1 MKKVITSLCFLP
13 ALAGFGLG
21 CGTGKEMK
29 DASPVI
35 TDSGAGSTDSGAGS
49 ADTGSGSTDSGESTE
64 DSGEGSTDSGEQTGD
79 SGTQTTTP
87 VDYTVVGPFKV
98 QETSDV
104 FQLGSGCEMQTVRF
118 QPEGGTNT
126 ATVILAHG
134 FARGE
139 AQMGGW
145 ARHLSSWG
153 IDVVTPKL
161 CHASILDT
169 DHVAN
174 GQDLVGLGQAL
185 GTGPV
190 VYAGHSAGGL
200 AAILAGASDPKA
212 LAVVGLDLTDVDG
225 IGVGAASGLVAPF
238 YSLLGESSNCNSSG
252 NGLSVYEQ
260 ASIAMA
266 YRVTDADHCD
276 FENETDVLCTLFCE
290 GSGGTFDD
298 PSIRSTLLG
307 MLTAAVVDAVEL
319 EDGLQHWWNV
329 GGQYADSLL
338 ASGAIQSL

>member
-1 MKKVITSLCFLP
+1 MKKAITSLCFFS
-13 ALAGFGLG
+13 ALTVVGLG
-21 CGTGKEMK
+21 CGTSTETK
-29 DASPVI
+29 DASPI
-35 TDSGAGSTDSGAGS
+35 ISDSGAGS
-49 ADTGSGSTDSGESTE
+49 ADTGAGNTDSGEP
-64 DSGEGSTDSGEQTGD
+64 TGD
-79 SGTQTTTP
+79 SGTPTNSP
-87 VDYTVVGPFKV
+87 VDYAEVGPFKV
-98 QETSDV
+98 QETTEV
-104 FQLGSGCEMQTVRF
+104 FQVGSGCEMQAVRF

-174 GQDLVGLGQAL
+174 GQDLVELGQAL

-200 AAILAGASDPKA
+200 AAILAGASDSKT
-212 LAVVGLDLTDVDG
+212 LAVVGLDLTDVDEL
-225 IGVGAASGLVAPF
+225 GVGAARGLSAPF
-238 YSLLGESSNCNSSG
+238 YGLLGEPSNCNSSG

-260 ASIAMA
+260 AQTGMA

-276 FENETDVLCTLFCE
+276 FENETDALCTVFCQ
-290 GSGGTFDD
+290 GGNESFDD
-298 PSIRSTLLG
+298 PSIRSTLFG
-307 MLTAAVVDAVEL
+307 MLTAAVVDAVDL
-319 EDGLQHWWNV
+319 EEGLQHWWNV